1 MSRRGEGR
9 VKSSKRRQQNNV
21 RNQMAQLTVSYD
33 ELLREHKILKQI
45 QVDRFKLNGR
55 WTRRGMGLSFSQ
67 I

>member
-45 QVDRFKLNGR
+45 QVDRFELNGR
-55 WTRRGMGLSFSQ
+55 WTGSGMGLSFSQ